1 MKTALRIQNR
11 ESHIEWDQDGET
23 FHFRF
28 ESQEER
34 TAHVLEVEPR
44 TYSVLIGGRS
54 YEAKTERRADG
65 LFIVIG
71 GWRIPVEICDPRQW
85 NGKSKSGPAGGREE
99 ISAPMPGKV
108 VRVLV
113 CQGDRVEAQQGVAVV
128 EAMKMQNELKSSRA
142 GTVTRVAVAAGA
154 TVNPGEVLVVI
165 E

>member
-11 ESHIEWDQDGET
+11 DSHIEWDQDGET
-23 FHFRF
+23 FRFRF
-28 ESQEER
+28 ESEEER
-34 TAHVLEVEPR
+34 TAQVLEVELR

-65 LFIVIG
+65 MFIVIS
-71 GWRIPVEICDPRQW
+71 GWRIRVEVTDARQW
-85 NGKSKSGPAGGREE
+85 NGRRKSGLASGREE
-99 ISAPMPGKV
+99 ISAPMPGKL

-113 CQGDRVEAQQGVAVV
+113 AQGDRVEAQQGIAVV
-128 EAMKMQNELKSSRA
+128 EAMKMQNELKCTRA
-142 GTVTRVAVAAGA
+142 GTVSRVAVAAGA